1 MTKWNSKALTRKDA
15 ANDFSHLFKDE
26 FAVMLLQGK
35 NTFGDMIYS
44 YVKVALPDIKR
55 LYAAMQSGA
64 NFNPSDFGTVVAA
77 GKGEPT
83 AEIRAEISST
93 YHMLQPINPATFPGS
108 QAIPAEEKKAW
119 DEY

>member
-1 MTKWNSKALTRKDA
+1 MSRGEGADL
-15 ANDFSHLFKDE
+15 SHLFKDE
-26 FAVMLLQGK
+26 YAVMLLQGK
-35 NTFGDMIYS
+35 NLFGDMIYS
-44 YVKVALPDIKR
+44 YVKVAMGDIKR

-83 AEIRAEISST
+83 PELKAEMATT
-93 YHMLQPINPATFPGS
+93 YHMLEPINPAVFPANANAAGS
-108 QAIPAEEKKAW
+108 ELKKKAW

>member
-1 MTKWNSKALTRKDA
+1 MTKWSTKALTKKDA
-15 ANDFSHLFKDE
+15 ATDFSHLFKDE
-26 FAVMLLQGK
+26 YAVMLLQGK

-44 YVKVALPDIKR
+44 YVKVAMPDIKH

-83 AEIRAEISST
+83 PEIRAEMNNT
-93 YHMLQPINPATFPGS
+93 YHMLQPINPGAFPAS
-108 QAIPAEEKKAW
+108 QMPAEEKKAW